1 MQDIE
6 VALGLTLDALDAF
19 YKAADAA
26 GSRTSETKERLRL
39 DVKSAWKDILSA
51 DIWPEVEL
59 NLAAIGKEPFAQAKR
74 ATSKRSRGQSS
85 SGAAPS
91 QGAQPQPAP
100 HYQQPLYHP
109 AGGPQPMYAQPA
121 YAAQPQY
128 VYPAQPWQHG
138 AGQQQLQPA
147 QPAQLQPAQAQ
158 SSSAPRVRP
167 PCTVCGGTTHNAS
180 RCWKAF
186 PHLAPDYVAP

>member
-1 MQDIE
+1 MGAQ
-6 VALGLTLDALDAF
+6 
-19 YKAADAA
+19 
-26 GSRTSETKERLRL
+26 
-39 DVKSAWKDILSA
+39 ILSA

-74 ATSKRSRGQSS
+74 ATSKRSRGQGG

-91 QGAQPQPAP
+91 QSAQPQPAA
-100 HYQQPLYHP
+100 HYQQQLYHP